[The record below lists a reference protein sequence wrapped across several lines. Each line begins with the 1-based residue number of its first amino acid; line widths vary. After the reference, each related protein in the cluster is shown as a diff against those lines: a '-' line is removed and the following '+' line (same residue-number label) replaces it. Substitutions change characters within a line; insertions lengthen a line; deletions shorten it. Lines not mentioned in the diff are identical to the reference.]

1 MINQLLFNLNFKKV
15 SNNIH
20 NNIHNNIFDLYN
32 TFFMFYNFFKLG
44 YIFLSENLIFHS
56 KNIIY
61 KFKKLPYLERL
72 ELIKNITYKL
82 EELNIVYVK
91 AFQSFCLDKNILN
104 EEEREFLIK
113 YTDSVPYNSDDI
125 NYELLDTLESKY
137 NICLNNNSNV
147 PINSGIVGIVF
158 KGIDKNND
166 NRKVVIKILK
176 NNIEQR
182 IIQVLNEIEFITN
195 IIKYIP
201 YLNNLNL
208 NKQFLDN
215 KESLLNQIDFIN
227 EVKNIKLFKEKNK
240 NLEEYIIPAVYEE
253 ITKEYNNI
261 IVMENIEG
269 LKIDQITKM
278 DPQIK
283 NEFGKLFVKFGV
295 VSILYNSAIHN
306 DLHAGNVFFYI
317 NDTNNAKPKYQL
329 GLIDFGICVFPNRE
343 NQNVYYT
350 FFYEIIINQNF
361 NNIKYVLKNIVN
373 ETYYFEKMSE
383 NIKSNLINESINV
396 FKKYYS
402 ISLDVYFLFLF
413 CKILKKYKLT
423 FTKELNEILFG
434 LFTVNALAKEL
445 CINLNKTQKEVLN
458 NLKNIKNIIEI

>member
-1 MINQLLFNLNFKKV
+1 MIKYILFNLNLKKV
-15 SNNIH
+15 FNNI
-20 NNIHNNIFDLYN
+20 DKKKLECYN
-32 TFFMFYNFFKLG
+32 MLIIFYNFFKLG
-44 YIFLSENLIFHS
+44 YIFLSENLIFYS

-61 KFKKLPYLERL
+61 KFKNLPYLERL

-91 AFQSFCLDKNILN
+91 VFQSLCLDKNILN

-113 YTDSVPYNSDDI
+113 YTDRVPYNSDDI
-125 NYELLDTLESKY
+125 NYELLDILESKY
-137 NICLNNNSNV
+137 NICLINNSNV

-158 KGIDKNND
+158 KGIDKNNED
-166 NRKVVIKILK
+166 KKVVIKILK

-182 IIQVLNEIEFITN
+182 LVQVFNEIEFITN

-201 YLNNLNL
+201 YLNNLNA
-208 NKQFLDN
+208 NKLFLDN

-227 EVKNIKLFKEKNK
+227 EVKNIKVFKEKNK
-240 NLEEYIIPAVYEE
+240 NLQEYIIPDVYEA
-253 ITKEYNNI
+253 ITNEYNNI

-269 LKIDQITKM
+269 LKINEITKM
-278 DPQIK
+278 DPVIK

-295 VSILYNSAIHN
+295 VSILFNSAIHN
-306 DLHAGNVFFYI
+306 DLHSGNVFFYI

-350 FFYEIIINQNF
+350 FFYETIINQNF
-361 NNIKYVLKNIVN
+361 NNIKYLLKNIVN

-383 NIKSNLINESINV
+383 NIKLNLINESINL
-396 FKKYYS
+396 FKKYYL
-402 ISLDVYFLFLF
+402 ISLDVYFLFLL

-434 LFTVNALAKEL
+434 LFTVNALSKEL

-458 NLKNIKNIIEI
+458 NLKNINNLIEI